1 MSTRRQREFLKAQI
15 VELDRLLE
23 SIGDHP
29 LMSPAYRR
37 RKEELEN
44 ELSNLLVGD
53 KESRTVLFFTGQPIQ
68 GSLGIDAGFASR
80 ILFSF
85 QNMVS
90 SGHAYLWHDAPGS
103 RGRRGGEKESR
114 LLLTGLPRGSFGLEL
129 SNADDV
135 KSSDENQLIETL
147 TQVTRLIASAGRS
160 DEDFA
165 TALDMAPDRVIKNL
179 RDFLKTIAKGQAG
192 LRMESGDFRFALSP
206 AQASKAYERVT
217 ATTTQNKN
225 IEEKGVF
232 KGLLLE
238 SRHFDFTNDAEKT
251 ISGKLDDNLTPG
263 QASKMLHKYLERPCI
278 ASMLKTTVRFKT
290 GHTQASYRLKGL
302 RDVESAES
310 REDPN

>member
-15 VELDRLLE
+15 VQLDRLLG

-44 ELSNLLVGD
+44 ELSNLPVGD
-53 KESRTVLFFTGQPIQ
+53 KEPRTVLFFTGQPVQ

-80 ILFSF
+80 ILLSF
-85 QNMVS
+85 QRMVS
-90 SGHAYLWHDAPGS
+90 SEHAHIWYDTLGS

-129 SNADDV
+129 SNAADV

-147 TQVTRLIASAGRS
+147 AHVTRLIDSAGRS

-165 TALDMAPDRVIKNL
+165 IELGMVPDRIIKNL
-179 RDFLKTIAKGQAG
+179 RDFLEIIAKGQAG
-192 LRMESGDFRFALSP
+192 LRMESGDFQCSLNP
-206 AQASKAYERVT
+206 VQASEAYERVS
-217 ATTTQNKN
+217 ATTTQDTD

-238 SRHFDFTNDAEKT
+238 SRRFDFTNDAEKT
-251 ISGKLDDNLTPG
+251 ISGKLDDNLTPE
-263 QASKMLHKYLERPCI
+263 QASKMLHKYLGRPCI

-290 GHTQASYRLKGL
+290 GYAQASYRLKDL
-302 RDVESAES
+302 RGVELVEN

>member
-15 VELDRLLE
+15 VELDRLLG

-44 ELSNLLVGD
+44 ELSNLTVGD
-53 KESRTVLFFTGQPIQ
+53 KEPRTVLFFTGQPVQ

-80 ILFSF
+80 ILLSF
-85 QNMVS
+85 QSMVS
-90 SGHAYLWHDAPGS
+90 SEHAHIWYDTPGS
-103 RGRRGGEKESR
+103 RGRRGGERESR

-129 SNADDV
+129 SNATDA
-135 KSSDENQLIETL
+135 KSSDEDQLTKTL
-147 TQVTRLIASAGRS
+147 AHVTRLIESAGRS

-165 TALDMAPDRVIKNL
+165 VELDMAPDRIIKNL
-179 RDFLKTIAKGQAG
+179 RNFLEIIAKGQAG
-192 LRMESGDFRFALSP
+192 LRMESGDFRCTLNP
-206 AQASKAYERVT
+206 AQASGAYERVS
-217 ATTTQNKN
+217 ATTTQDEN

-238 SRHFDFTNDAEKT
+238 SRRFDFTNDADKT
-251 ISGKLDDNLTPG
+251 ITGRLDGDLTPG
-263 QASKMLHKYLERPCI
+263 QASKMLHEYLERPCI
-278 ASMLKTTVRFKT
+278 ASMLKTIVQFKT
-290 GHTQASYRLKGL
+290 GHARTSYRLKGL

-310 REDPN
+310 REDPK

>member
-15 VELDRLLE
+15 VELDRILE

-29 LMSPAYRR
+29 LMSPAYRQ

-44 ELSNLLVGD
+44 ELSNLPVGD
-53 KESRTVLFFTGQPIQ
+53 KEPRTVLFFTGQPVQ

-80 ILFSF
+80 ILLSF
-85 QNMVS
+85 QRMVS
-90 SGHAYLWHDAPGS
+90 SEHAHLWHDTPGS
-103 RGRRGGEKESR
+103 RGRRGGERESR

-129 SNADDV
+129 SNATDA
-135 KSSDENQLIETL
+135 KSSDEDQLTKTL
-147 TQVTRLIASAGRS
+147 AHVTRLIESAGRS

-165 TALDMAPDRVIKNL
+165 IELGMAPDRIIKNL
-179 RDFLKTIAKGQAG
+179 RDFLKIIAKGQAG
-192 LRMESGDFRFALSP
+192 LRMESGDFQCALNP
-206 AQASKAYERVT
+206 IQASKAYERVT
-217 ATTTQNKN
+217 ATTTQDEN

-238 SRHFDFTNDAEKT
+238 SRRFDFTNDAEKIIT
-251 ISGKLDDNLTPG
+251 GKLDDDLTPG

-278 ASMLKTTVRFKT
+278 ASILKTTVRFKT